1 LAGSRKKKTGV
12 SRKKLVMMNGC
23 DSRHCK
29 HTVGNHVPVAL
40 CGPELDTET
49 TRVTSQI
56 GSTALATDSRE
67 TNGDRALNI
76 LLEDVCQANIV
87 KRVGCPVDTVCSTTL
102 GVNNTLW
109 DTLAV
114 EVREQ
119 VDQVVVLEEKRTVLA
134 DTLGLVRVGHGNAI
148 GCCVKGVLSLGA
160 SVINVVAVDVT
171 RTVAVRG
178 VVCGFGC

>member
-12 SRKKLVMMNGC
+12 SRKKSVMMDGC
-23 DSRHCK
+23 DSKHCGR
-29 HTVGNHVPVAL
+29 TVGNHVPVAL

-56 GSTALATDSRE
+56 GSAALATDSRE
-67 TNGDRALNI
+67 TDGDRALDI
-76 LLEDVCQANIV
+76 LLEDVCQADIV
-87 KRVGCPVDTVCSTTL
+87 KRIGCPVDTVCSTTL
-102 GVNNTLW
+102 GVDDTLW

-134 DTLGLVRVGHGNAI
+134 DTLGLIRVGHGNAI
-148 GCCVKGVLSLGA
+148 GCCVKGVLGLGA

-171 RTVAVRG
+171 RTVTFRG